1 MNDAQTAGG
10 AALLELRID
19 AKSYR
24 SADGTPVEVVRG
36 LNLRLEAGSFG
47 ALIGPSG
54 CGKTTILK
62 IAAGLD
68 ADFRGELRTPGA
80 GRLGMVFQE
89 PRLLAW
95 RTVEQNIRLALPAER
110 AGIDLTDLV
119 EILGLGAHL
128 ARYPGELSLG
138 LARRAAIARAFAIDP
153 DFLLLDEPFVSLD
166 EATADRLRNE
176 LVALTTRTRVTTLFV
191 THDLPEAVQLA
202 DRLFFLSDRPTR
214 IILEKEL
221 PPPRGTRSKDV
232 VASISDEMRA
242 LAAQA
247 ATGAG
252 EAEANHTS
260 RLSIAKRTSSEDER
274 RPSFWRMI
282 EEVLAIVLYEE

>member
-1 MNDAQTAGG
+1 M
-10 AALLELRID
+10 LELRID

-36 LNLRLEAGSFG
+36 LKLRLETGSFG

-68 ADFRGELRTPGA
+68 ADFRGELRTPES

-110 AGIDLTDLV
+110 AGIDLGDLIDV
-119 EILGLGAHL
+119 LGLDAHL

-138 LARRAAIARAFAIDP
+138 LARRVAIARAFAVDP

-166 EATADRLRNE
+166 EATADRLRGE
-176 LVALTTRTRVTTLFV
+176 LMALTTRTRVTTLFV

-214 IILEKEL
+214 IVLEKAL

-232 VASISDEMRA
+232 VAAISDQMRA

-247 ATGAG
+247 ERSAAG
-252 EAEANHTS
+252 N
-260 RLSIAKRTSSEDER
+260 
-274 RPSFWRMI
+274 
-282 EEVLAIVLYEE
+282 

>member
-1 MNDAQTAGG
+1 LNDAQTAGG
-10 AALLELRID
+10 ATLLKLRID
-19 AKSYR
+19 AKNYR

-36 LNLRLEAGSFG
+36 LKLRLEAGSFG

-68 ADFRGELRTPGA
+68 RNFHGELYAPGSS
-80 GRLGMVFQE
+80 RLGMVFQE

-95 RTVEQNIRLALPAER
+95 RTVEQNIRLALPSER

-138 LARRAAIARAFAIDP
+138 LSRRVAIARAFAVDP
-153 DFLLLDEPFVSLD
+153 NFLLLDEPFVSLD
-166 EATADRLRNE
+166 EATADRLRDE
-176 LVALTTRTRVTTLFV
+176 LVALTTRTEVTTLFV
-191 THDLPEAVQLA
+191 THDLSEAVQLA

-214 IILEKEL
+214 IILEKDL
-221 PPPRGTRSKDV
+221 PPPRGTRSRDV
-232 VASISDEMRA
+232 MASISDEMRA
-242 LAAQA
+242 LAALA
-247 ATGAG
+247 AS
-252 EAEANHTS
+252 HMRDS
-260 RLSIAKRTSSEDER
+260 
-274 RPSFWRMI
+274 
-282 EEVLAIVLYEE
+282 